1 MKNPFGQI
9 VSFED
14 YVDIIGIPKEQLNS
28 EEVKNRINKW
38 LVQATEQFDSMI
50 SGNGQLG
57 RLYRWFEKLEDNEED
72 NYKKYKLIK
81 AICSWVET
89 FVIKGKFWVD
99 GLPVINSNVDIQI
112 NSSSNDSNVE
122 AKRKDIIQDL
132 VSVGLYQTT
141 NFGDNNTFQD
151 NQQNAE
157 QLIEDLIVLST
168 SELQQNYLKLNPQKS
183 LEGNL
188 DFANNDL
195 VNGGNIIGSTQH
207 ARNNIQYY
215 NIIDSTI
222 DLNKNTVIGS
232 LPQDPTTAADIAQIN
247 QNIANINQEQ
257 ITQNSNIS
265 NNANEINSLKAK
277 DIEQNNRLTQLEQ
290 ETEDNFNE
298 IANIK
303 TKDQQQDNSI
313 QSNTTSINANTNSI
327 NTLNQQVAN
336 NKNLL
341 DQTIDGLRTLKPFEY
356 VGEFQQGTSYN
367 INQLVSYN
375 NNLYL
380 SKENNNNTTPP
391 SDKWLLINKDTVS
404 VDLSDY
410 PTKLEVEAIKNNLQ
424 QSITSNTTNIT
435 NLENNVVKLAG
446 NQTITGAKTFNNNV
460 VISKNPTPLILK
472 ANNNDKTYMLIK
484 SSDDATNFSL
494 GSNSSNTSLDSR
506 LLSVSGLLNQTID
519 GLRTLKPFQYVGEYQ
534 NGTSYNINQLVS
546 YNNNLYLSKE
556 NNNNTTPP
564 SDKWLLINK
573 DTISVDLSDYYNKL
587 EVNAIKTD
595 LQNKITANTTN
606 ITNLEN
612 NVVKLAGDQTITG
625 AKTFDNQ
632 VVIRKDGTPL
642 TLRAV
647 NPGKIYMLMKGADD
661 AANFSLGANSSNT
674 SLEVNRGDLTITT
687 QQANKNIAFENAAR
701 IKFNRSVLEMG
712 TEINAGFGGGEVKF
726 IPEDNST
733 KTLKFYNNQPSDTRR
748 FKLLVPEP
756 TEAQN
761 PATKAYVDNA
771 IQNITPGSGGSI
783 DTSNFATLN
792 TNQTISG
799 QKTFSNAITIT
810 KTNGALQFKP
820 GTNQPAYFE
829 FYNGNTRIGHFG
841 KGSASNN
848 NLTLGAQS
856 GKFTIAAP
864 QGIEIHNPVQFG
876 TEIKAG
882 VGGTTVKF
890 IPEDNTTKTLQFY
903 NANATD
909 QRRFNLLIAEPTQA
923 QNPATKNYVDTA
935 IAGINT
941 SGNVPQQ
948 TLDQIETNKNNITD
962 LQGKV
967 NTNTNSI
974 NQLNTK
980 DTQNVKLS
988 GDQTINGTKTFINQI
1003 VANGGI
1009 TNLIDPTNATD
1020 AVNKR
1025 YVDNNTLSTTAT
1037 AFQTVQSSVQFMRPI
1052 TVQTPTANTDAA
1064 NKQYVDNQISQIP
1077 VYNEYNLIT
1086 SNNGTF
1092 NNLQILTIDISRKNS
1107 LIDKSWM
1114 IKFDRMGNNGNK
1126 YEGTI
1131 YYNFLLPELNNAT
1144 FAGSTLWYNSANKK
1158 FETGVNVGITILRTN
1173 ANTLQLTIQCWD
1185 GGNRIS
1191 KIKLYAP
1198 K

>member
-57 RLYRWFEKLEDNEED
+57 RLYRWFEKLENNEED

-222 DLNKNTVIGS
+222 DLNRNTVIGS

-257 ITQNSNIS
+257 ITQNTNIS
-265 NNANEINSLKAK
+265 NNANEINTLKAK

-313 QSNTTSINANTNSI
+313 QTNTNKI
-327 NTLNQQVAN
+327 QE
-336 NKNLL
+336 NKNNITALDGRLL
-341 DQTIDGLRTLKPFEY
+341 SVSGLLNQTIDGLRTLRPFKF
-356 VGEFQQGTSYN
+356 VGLYDSSRTYM
-367 INQLVSYN
+367 INEMVSKDDKF
-375 NNLYL
+375 YL
-380 SKENNNNTTPP
+380 SLEDNNTTTPP
-391 SDKWLLINKDTVS
+391 SDKWLIMKEFQQ

-424 QSITSNTTNIT
+424 QSITSNTTNIATNTTNIT
-435 NLENNVVKLAG
+435 NLQNNYNTLNSEVVKLAG
-446 NQTITGAKTFNNNV
+446 DQTITGAKTFTNNV
-460 VISKNPTPLILK
+460 VISKNPTPLVLK

-484 SSDDATNFSL
+484 SSD
-494 GSNSSNTSLDSR
+494 
-506 LLSVSGLLNQTID
+506 
-519 GLRTLKPFQYVGEYQ
+519 
-534 NGTSYNINQLVS
+534 
-546 YNNNLYLSKE
+546 
-556 NNNNTTPP
+556 NTT
-564 SDKWLLINK
+564 
-573 DTISVDLSDYYNKL
+573 
-587 EVNAIKTD
+587 
-595 LQNKITANTTN
+595 
-606 ITNLEN
+606 
-612 NVVKLAGDQTITG
+612 
-625 AKTFDNQ
+625 
-632 VVIRKDGTPL
+632 
-642 TLRAV
+642 
-647 NPGKIYMLMKGADD
+647 
-661 AANFSLGANSSNT
+661 NFSLGANSSNT
-674 SLEVNRGDLTITT
+674 SLEVNRGDLTLKTL
-687 QQANKNIAFENAAR
+687 QSNKNVIFENVAR
-701 IKFNRSVLEMG
+701 VKLNRSVLETG
-712 TEINAGFGGGEVKF
+712 TEINAGFGGLNVKF

-733 KTLKFYNNQPSDTRR
+733 KTLQFYNNQPSDQRR

-771 IQNITPGSGGSI
+771 IANSGGSGGGSGSGSV
-783 DTSNFATLN
+783 DTSNLTTLD
-792 TNQTISG
+792 TAQTISG
-799 QKTFSNAITIT
+799 EKTFSNAITIT
-810 KTNGALQFKP
+810 KTTEALKFKP
-820 GTNQPAYFE
+820 GSNTSAYVS
-829 FYNGNTRIGHFG
+829 FYNGTSRTAYFG
-841 KGSASNN
+841 KGSSTSNN
-848 NLTLGAQS
+848 FIIGADRADIKLEPNGKVDLSNKKIGWLADPTADQDAANKRYVDNNTLSKTSTTSQTVAGPVS
-856 GKFTIAAP
+856 FTQPI
-864 QGIEIHNPVQFG
+864 
-876 TEIKAG
+876 T
-882 VGGTTVKF
+882 
-890 IPEDNTTKTLQFY
+890 IPTPTADN
-903 NANATD
+903 NA
-909 QRRFNLLIAEPTQA
+909 
-923 QNPATKNYVDTA
+923 ATKQYVDTA

-948 TLDQIETNKNNITD
+948 TLDQINNNTTNITN
-962 LQGKV
+962 LQNRV
-967 NTNTNSI
+967 NTNETNI
-974 NQLNTK
+974 TTIRNNYLDKTATGVQQIAGKIYLNNQLFVNTQYNPNLTPSG
-980 DTQNVKLS
+980 DFHVTGQGYIENLEADNATFNTSVIVPTPTQN
-988 GDQTINGTKTFINQI
+988 NH
-1003 VANGGI
+1003 
-1009 TNLIDPTNATD
+1009 
-1020 AVNKR
+1020 
-1025 YVDNNTLSTTAT
+1025 
-1037 AFQTVQSSVQFMRPI
+1037 
-1052 TVQTPTANTDAA
+1052 AA
-1064 NKQYVDNQISQIP
+1064 NKQYVDTKANYRQVFSNTTTLYSTNQTTTISI
-1077 VYNEYNLIT
+1077 
-1086 SNNGTF
+1086 SNYVNANGDPFRSWMIQFDRYGSNGNNYEGTF
-1092 NNLQILTIDISRKNS
+1092 NLNFILPDTNKATVVESNLYFNNS
-1107 LIDKSWM
+1107 
-1114 IKFDRMGNNGNK
+1114 NK
-1126 YEGTI
+1126 RFEAAQRASITI
-1131 YYNFLLPELNNAT
+1131 YRVNSNQLKLT
-1144 FAGSTLWYNSANKK
+1144 F
-1158 FETGVNVGITILRTN
+1158 
-1173 ANTLQLTIQCWD
+1173 QLWD
-1185 GGNRIS
+1185 GSNRI
-1191 KIKLYAP
+1191 KNVKLLAP
-1198 K
+1198 PA

>member
-168 SELQQNYLKLNPQKS
+168 SELQQNYLRLNPQKS

-257 ITQNSNIS
+257 ITQNTNIS
-265 NNANEINSLKAK
+265 NNANEISSLKAK
-277 DIEQNNRLTQLEQ
+277 DIEQNNRLDQLEQ

-313 QSNTTSINANTNSI
+313 QTNTNKI
-327 NTLNQQVAN
+327 QE
-336 NKNLL
+336 NKNNITALDGRLL
-341 DQTIDGLRTLKPFEY
+341 SVSGLLNQTIDGLRTLRPFKF
-356 VGEFQQGTSYN
+356 VGLYDSSRTYMINEMVSKEDKFYLSLEDNNTTTPPGDKWLIMKEFQQ
-367 INQLVSYN
+367 
-375 NNLYL
+375 
-380 SKENNNNTTPP
+380 
-391 SDKWLLINKDTVS
+391 

-424 QSITSNTTNIT
+424 NSITSNTTNI
-435 NLENNVVKLAG
+435 
-446 NQTITGAKTFNNNV
+446 
-460 VISKNPTPLILK
+460 
-472 ANNNDKTYMLIK
+472 
-484 SSDDATNFSL
+484 AT
-494 GSNSSNTSLDSR
+494 
-506 LLSVSGLLNQTID
+506 
-519 GLRTLKPFQYVGEYQ
+519 
-534 NGTSYNINQLVS
+534 
-546 YNNNLYLSKE
+546 
-556 NNNNTTPP
+556 
-564 SDKWLLINK
+564 
-573 DTISVDLSDYYNKL
+573 
-587 EVNAIKTD
+587 
-595 LQNKITANTTN
+595 NTTN
-606 ITNLEN
+606 ITNLQN
-612 NVVKLAGDQTITG
+612 NYLSKIATTPQTIASQITFTQTDMVLKFNSGTNNSAYLAGFKSNNQRVWYFGKGSSTS
-625 AKTFDNQ
+625 DNF
-632 VVIRKDGTPL
+632 I
-642 TLRAV
+642 
-647 NPGKIYMLMKGADD
+647 IGADRGVIKLEPSTHVDVSSKRIINVATPTAIHD
-661 AANFSLGANSSNT
+661 AANK
-674 SLEVNRGDLTITT
+674 
-687 QQANKNIAFENAAR
+687 Q
-701 IKFNRSVLEMG
+701 
-712 TEINAGFGGGEVKF
+712 
-726 IPEDNST
+726 
-733 KTLKFYNNQPSDTRR
+733 
-748 FKLLVPEP
+748 
-756 TEAQN
+756 
-761 PATKAYVDNA
+761 YVDNA

-799 QKTFSNAITIT
+799 QKTFSNAIQIT
-810 KTNGALQFKP
+810 KTNATLQFKP
-820 GTNQPAYFE
+820 GTNQSSYLE
-829 FYNGNTRIGHFG
+829 FYNGNTKIAHFG
-841 KGSASNN
+841 KGSSSSNN
-848 NLTLGAQS
+848 FNLAAQS
-856 GKFTIAAP
+856 GQLLIEAS
-864 QGIEIHNPVQFG
+864 QGIVARSSIEFG

-882 VGGTTVKF
+882 YGGLNVKF
-890 IPEDNTTKTLQFY
+890 IPEDNNTKTLQFY
-903 NANATD
+903 NNNATD
-909 QRRFNLLIAEPTQA
+909 TRRFNLLVPTPTVDN
-923 QNPATKNYVDTA
+923 NPATKQYVDNA

-948 TLDQIETNKNNITD
+948 TLDQINNNTNNITT

-967 NTNTNSI
+967 NTNTTNI
-974 NQLNTK
+974 ATNTNNIATNQTN
-980 DTQNVKLS
+980 
-988 GDQTINGTKTFINQI
+988 
-1003 VANGGI
+1003 I
-1009 TNLIDPTNATD
+1009 TNLTNRT
-1020 AVNKR
+1020 NTIEQN
-1025 YVDNNTLSTTAT
+1025 YVSKNNNTEQVVAG
-1037 AFQTVQSSVQFMRPI
+1037 PI
-1052 TVQTPTANTDAA
+1052 TFRQQVSAPSSPLKASDLT

-1077 VYNEYNLIT
+1077 VYNKYNIIA

-1092 NNLQILTIDISRKNS
+1092 NNLQILTIDISRENS
-1107 LIDKSWM
+1107 LINKSWM

-1131 YYNFLLPELNNAT
+1131 YYNFLLPEINQAT
-1144 FAGSTLWYNSANKK
+1144 FVGNSFWYNSTNKK
-1158 FETGVNVGITILRTN
+1158 FETGVNAGITILRTN
-1173 ANTLQLTIQCWD
+1173 STTLQLTIQLWD
-1185 GGNRIS
+1185 QGNRIS
-1191 KIKLYAP
+1191 KIQLFAP
-1198 K
+1198 R

>member
-57 RLYRWFEKLEDNEED
+57 RLYRWFEKLENNEED

-141 NFGDNNTFQD
+141 NFGDNGTFQD

-168 SELQQNYLKLNPQKS
+168 SELQQNYLRLNPQKS

-222 DLNKNTVIGS
+222 DLNRNTVIGT

-257 ITQNSNIS
+257 ITQNTNIS
-265 NNANEINSLKAK
+265 NNANEINTLKAK

-303 TKDQQQDNSI
+303 TKDQQQDTTI

-356 VGEFQQGTSYN
+356 VGEYQNGTSYK

-380 SKENNNNTTPP
+380 SKEDNNNTIPT
-391 SDKWLLINKDTVS
+391 SDKWLLLNEDFASI
-404 VDLSDY
+404 DLNDY
-410 PTKLEVEAIKNNLQ
+410 YTKLEVEAIKNNLQ
-424 QSITSNTTNIT
+424 QSITSNTNNIT
-435 NLENNVVKLAG
+435 NLNNEVVKIAG
-446 NQTITGAKTFNNNV
+446 N
-460 VISKNPTPLILK
+460 
-472 ANNNDKTYMLIK
+472 
-484 SSDDATNFSL
+484 
-494 GSNSSNTSLDSR
+494 
-506 LLSVSGLLNQTID
+506 
-519 GLRTLKPFQYVGEYQ
+519 
-534 NGTSYNINQLVS
+534 
-546 YNNNLYLSKE
+546 
-556 NNNNTTPP
+556 
-564 SDKWLLINK
+564 
-573 DTISVDLSDYYNKL
+573 
-587 EVNAIKTD
+587 
-595 LQNKITANTTN
+595 
-606 ITNLEN
+606 
-612 NVVKLAGDQTITG
+612 QTITG

-632 VVIRKDGTPL
+632 VLIRKDGTPL
-642 TLRAV
+642 ALRAV
-647 NPGKIYMLMKGADD
+647 NPGKIYMIMKGADD
-661 AANFSLGANSSNT
+661 TANFSLGANSSNT
-674 SLEVNRGDLTITT
+674 SLEVNRGDLTINT
-687 QQANKNIAFENAAR
+687 QQANKNVIFDNVSR
-701 IKFNRSVLEMG
+701 VKFNRSVLEMG

-733 KTLKFYNNQPSDTRR
+733 KTLQFYNANPTDTRR

-771 IQNITPGSGGSI
+771 IANSGGSGGGSGSGSV
-783 DTSNFATLN
+783 DTSNLTTLD
-792 TNQTISG
+792 TAQTISG
-799 QKTFSNAITIT
+799 EKTFSNAITIT
-810 KTNGALQFKP
+810 KTTEALKFKP
-820 GTNQPAYFE
+820 GSNTSAYVS
-829 FYNGNTRIGHFG
+829 FYNGTSRTAYFG
-841 KGSASNN
+841 KGSSTSNN
-848 NLTLGAQS
+848 FIIGADR
-856 GKFTIAAP
+856 AD
-864 QGIEIHNPVQFG
+864 
-876 TEIKAG
+876 IK
-882 VGGTTVKF
+882 
-890 IPEDNTTKTLQFY
+890 L
-903 NANATD
+903 
-909 QRRFNLLIAEPTQA
+909 EP
-923 QNPATKNYVDTA
+923 N
-935 IAGINT
+935 
-941 SGNVPQQ
+941 
-948 TLDQIETNKNNITD
+948 
-962 LQGKV
+962 GKV
-967 NTNTNSI
+967 
-974 NQLNTK
+974 
-980 DTQNVKLS
+980 DLS
-988 GDQTINGTKTFINQI
+988 NKKIGWL
-1003 VANGGI
+1003 A
-1009 TNLIDPTNATD
+1009 DPTADQD
-1020 AVNKR
+1020 AANKR
-1025 YVDNNTLSTTAT
+1025 YVDNNTLSKTLTTS
-1037 AFQTVQSSVQFMRPI
+1037 QTVAGPVSFTQPI
-1052 TVQTPTANTDAA
+1052 TIPTPTADNNAA
-1064 NKQYVDNQISQIP
+1064 TKQYVDNLKTQTNNSWLFSQTIFMSDDGDKYENMQKWNEQIFNNPIIDYYKPITVSFTRYNKQRGGGNTPLGTYSQTILYDENQTHYL
-1077 VYNEYNLIT
+1077 VATNVFFDTTAARGTGNMEQGALAGLLIT
-1086 SNNGTF
+1086 KDWI
-1092 NNLQILTIDISRKNS
+1092 Q
-1107 LIDKSWM
+1107 
-1114 IKFDRMGNNGNK
+1114 
-1126 YEGTI
+1126 
-1131 YYNFLLPELNNAT
+1131 
-1144 FAGSTLWYNSANKK
+1144 
-1158 FETGVNVGITILRTN
+1158 
-1173 ANTLQLTIQCWD
+1173 IQCWD
-1185 GGNRIS
+1185 GNDTIGDI
-1191 KIKLYAP
+1191 KIWCWKKQLVV
-1198 K
+1198 

>member
-57 RLYRWFEKLEDNEED
+57 RLYRWFEALQDNEED

-141 NFGDNNTFQD
+141 NFGDNGTYQD

-157 QLIEDLIVLST
+157 QLIEDLMVLST
-168 SELQQNYLKLNPQKS
+168 SELQQNYLRLNPQKS

-195 VNGGNIIGSTQH
+195 VNGGNIIGSTQQ

-222 DLNKNTVIGS
+222 DLNKNTIIGS

-257 ITQNSNIS
+257 ITQNTNIS
-265 NNANEINSLKAK
+265 NNANEISSIKAK
-277 DIEQNNRLTQLEQ
+277 NTEQDNRLTQLEQ

-298 IANIK
+298 ITSIK
-303 TKDQQQDNSI
+303 TKDQEQDNLI
-313 QSNTTSINANTNSI
+313 QGNTTSINANTNSI

-341 DQTIDGLRTLKPFEY
+341 DQTIDGLRALKPFEY
-356 VGEFQQGTSYN
+356 VGEFQQGTSYK

-380 SKENNNNTTPP
+380 SKEDNNNTIPT

-404 VDLSDY
+404 VDLSNY
-410 PTKLEVEAIKNNLQ
+410 YNKLEVDQIKTTLQ
-424 QSITSNTTNIT
+424 NDITSNTNNIT
-435 NLENNVVKLAG
+435 TNTNTINRLNNEVVKLAG
-446 NQTITGAKTFNNNV
+446 N
-460 VISKNPTPLILK
+460 
-472 ANNNDKTYMLIK
+472 
-484 SSDDATNFSL
+484 
-494 GSNSSNTSLDSR
+494 
-506 LLSVSGLLNQTID
+506 
-519 GLRTLKPFQYVGEYQ
+519 
-534 NGTSYNINQLVS
+534 
-546 YNNNLYLSKE
+546 
-556 NNNNTTPP
+556 
-564 SDKWLLINK
+564 
-573 DTISVDLSDYYNKL
+573 
-587 EVNAIKTD
+587 
-595 LQNKITANTTN
+595 
-606 ITNLEN
+606 
-612 NVVKLAGDQTITG
+612 QTITG

-661 AANFSLGANSSNT
+661 TANFSLGANSSNT

-701 IKFNRSVLEMG
+701 IKFNRSVLEIG

-726 IPEDNST
+726 IPEDNGT
-733 KTLKFYNNQPSDTRR
+733 KTLKFYNNQPNDTRR

-761 PATKAYVDNA
+761 PATKNYVDNA
-771 IQNITPGSGGSI
+771 IANSGGSGGSI

-810 KTNGALQFKP
+810 KTNAALQFKP
-820 GTNQPAYFE
+820 GTNQSGYLE
-829 FYNGNTRIGHFG
+829 FYNGNTRIAHFG
-841 KGSASNN
+841 KVSSSNN
-848 NLTLGAQS
+848 NLTLAATS
-856 GKFTIAAP
+856 GKLSIEAS
-864 QGIEIHNPVQFG
+864 QGTEIHNPVQFG

-882 VGGTTVKF
+882 YGGTTVKF

-909 QRRFNLLIAEPTQA
+909 QRRFNLLVPEPTQA

-948 TLDQIETNKNNITD
+948 TLNQINTNTTNITN
-962 LQGKV
+962 LQNEV
-967 NTNTNSI
+967 NGQATSISTLENQVNVNVNRIGTNTNSI

-980 DTQNVKLS
+980 DTQNVKLT
-988 GDQTINGTKTFINQI
+988 GIQTIEGQKTFTDTITGN
-1003 VANGGI
+1003 NGARLNGI
-1009 TNLIDPTNATD
+1009 TTIQRASITD
-1020 AVNKR
+1020 G
-1025 YVDNNTLSTTAT
+1025 TLTT
-1037 AFQTVQSSVQFMRPI
+1037 VGGG
-1052 TVQTPTANTDAA
+1052 ANSLV
-1064 NKQYVDNQISQIP
+1064 NKQYVDNKVSAP
-1077 VYNEYNLIT
+1077 YRVVWSTT
-1086 SNNGTF
+1086 SVV
-1092 NNLQILTIDISRKNS
+1092 NNLNTSTFTISNYVDSNS
-1107 LIDKSWM
+1107 SLKSWM
-1114 IKFDRMGNNGNK
+1114 IQFDRQGQNGNT

-1131 YYNFLLPELNNAT
+1131 NVNFMLPNVGQAT
-1144 FAGSTLWYNSANKK
+1144 FAGSVLWYNSGNKR
-1158 FETGVNVGITILRTN
+1158 FEEGRRVGITIERIN
-1173 ANTLQLTIQCWD
+1173 NTQLKFTYQCWD
-1185 GGNRIS
+1185 GSNRI
-1191 KIKLYAP
+1191 KNIKLLAP
-1198 K
+1198 PA

>member
-141 NFGDNNTFQD
+141 NFGDNGTFQD

-222 DLNKNTVIGS
+222 DLNKNTIIGS

-247 QNIANINQEQ
+247 QNIASINQEQ
-257 ITQNSNIS
+257 ITQNTNIS
-265 NNANEINSLKAK
+265 NNANEISSLKAK

-313 QSNTTSINANTNSI
+313 QSNTTNIQTNTNNITALDSR
-327 NTLNQQVAN
+327 
-336 NKNLL
+336 LL
-341 DQTIDGLRTLKPFEY
+341 SVSGLLTQTIDGLRTLRPFKY
-356 VGEFQQGTSYN
+356 VGEYQNGTSYN

-380 SKENNNNTTPP
+380 SKEDNNNTTPP
-391 SDKWLLINKDTVS
+391 SDKWLLINKDTIS

-435 NLENNVVKLAG
+435 DLQNRTNTIEQNYVSKTTTTPQTIASQITFTQTDMVLKFNSGTNNSAYLAGFKSNNQRIWYFGKGSSTSDNFIIGADRGVIKLEPNTHVDTSNKKIINVADPTANQDAANKRYVDNKVNTNTTSITNLNNEVVKLAG
-446 NQTITGAKTFNNNV
+446 NQTITGPKTF
-460 VISKNPTPLILK
+460 
-472 ANNNDKTYMLIK
+472 
-484 SSDDATNFSL
+484 
-494 GSNSSNTSLDSR
+494 
-506 LLSVSGLLNQTID
+506 
-519 GLRTLKPFQYVGEYQ
+519 
-534 NGTSYNINQLVS
+534 
-546 YNNNLYLSKE
+546 
-556 NNNNTTPP
+556 
-564 SDKWLLINK
+564 
-573 DTISVDLSDYYNKL
+573 
-587 EVNAIKTD
+587 
-595 LQNKITANTTN
+595 
-606 ITNLEN
+606 
-612 NVVKLAGDQTITG
+612 TG
-625 AKTFDNQ
+625 AITL
-632 VVIRKDGTPL
+632 GT
-642 TLRAV
+642 A
-647 NPGKIYMLMKGADD
+647 
-661 AANFSLGANSSNT
+661 
-674 SLEVNRGDLTITT
+674 
-687 QQANKNIAFENAAR
+687 
-701 IKFNRSVLEMG
+701 
-712 TEINAGFGGGEVKF
+712 INAGWGGNPVKF
-726 IPEDNST
+726 IPDDN
-733 KTLKFYNNQPSDTRR
+733 R
-748 FKLLVPEP
+748 
-756 TEAQN
+756 
-761 PATKAYVDNA
+761 
-771 IQNITPGSGGSI
+771 
-783 DTSNFATLN
+783 
-792 TNQTISG
+792 
-799 QKTFSNAITIT
+799 
-810 KTNGALQFKP
+810 
-820 GTNQPAYFE
+820 
-829 FYNGNTRIGHFG
+829 
-841 KGSASNN
+841 
-848 NLTLGAQS
+848 
-856 GKFTIAAP
+856 
-864 QGIEIHNPVQFG
+864 
-876 TEIKAG
+876 
-882 VGGTTVKF
+882 
-890 IPEDNTTKTLQFY
+890 TKTLQFFNN
-903 NANATD
+903 NAND

-923 QNPATKNYVDTA
+923 QNPATKQYVDNA
-935 IAGINT
+935 IAN
-941 SGNVPQQ
+941 SGGSGSGGSIPQG
-948 TLDQIETNKNNITD
+948 TLDQINNNTTNITNLQNEVSGQAISISSLETQVNVNVNRIGTNSNNINNLTNRTNTIE
-962 LQGKV
+962 QNYVSK
-967 NTNTNSI
+967 NTNTEQVI
-974 NQLNTK
+974 E
-980 DTQNVKLS
+980 
-988 GDQTINGTKTFINQI
+988 G
-1003 VANGGI
+1003 
-1009 TNLIDPTNATD
+1009 
-1020 AVNKR
+1020 
-1025 YVDNNTLSTTAT
+1025 
-1037 AFQTVQSSVQFMRPI
+1037 PI
-1052 TVQTPTANTDAA
+1052 TFRQRVSAPSSPSSASDLT

-1077 VYNEYNLIT
+1077 NGEYNVIF
-1086 SNNGTF
+1086 SNPNTF
-1092 NNLQILTIDISRKNS
+1092 NNLNTLSPINISSNAALNKPW
-1107 LIDKSWM
+1107 I
-1114 IKFDRMGNNGNK
+1114 IQFDRMGNNGNK

-1131 YYNFLLPELNNAT
+1131 NYSFILPDINQAIFADCTVYYN
-1144 FAGSTLWYNSANKK
+1144 SSNKR
-1158 FETGVNVGITILRTN
+1158 FDSGGRVGITILRTN

-1191 KIKLYAP
+1191 KIRLLAP
-1198 K
+1198 R

>member
-168 SELQQNYLKLNPQKS
+168 SELQQNYLRLNPQKS

-257 ITQNSNIS
+257 ITQNTNIS
-265 NNANEINSLKAK
+265 NNENEINSLKAK

-290 ETEDNFNE
+290 ETLDNFNE

-303 TKDQQQDNSI
+303 TKDQQQDTTI
-313 QSNTTSINANTNSI
+313 QSNTTNIQTNTNSI
-327 NTLNQQVAN
+327 TALDGRLLSVSGLLN
-336 NKNLL
+336 
-341 DQTIDGLRTLKPFEY
+341 QTIDGLRTLRPFKF
-356 VGEFQQGTSYN
+356 VGLYDSSRTYMINEMVNKDNIFYLSLEDNNTTTPPGNKWLIMKEFQQ
-367 INQLVSYN
+367 
-375 NNLYL
+375 
-380 SKENNNNTTPP
+380 
-391 SDKWLLINKDTVS
+391 
-404 VDLSDY
+404 VDLSEY
-410 PTKLEVEAIKNNLQ
+410 PTKLEVDSIKTDLQ
-424 QSITSNTTNIT
+424 NKITANTTNIT
-435 NLENNVVKLAG
+435 ALTNRTNTIEQNYVSKTTTTPQTIASQITFTQTDMVLKFNSGTNNSAYLAGFKSNNQRVWYFGKGSSTSDNFIIGADRGVIKLEPSTQVDMSNKRVINVATPTAINDAVNKQYVDNNSLSKTLTTSQTVAGPVSFTQPITIPTPTADTNAATKAYVDNLDNQNVKLSGDQSIGG
-446 NQTITGAKTFNNNV
+446 NKTFTQPITIPTPIADTNAATKAYVDNAIQNITPGSGGSIDTSNFATLNTTQTITGAKTFNNNV

-484 SSDDATNFSL
+484 SSDD
-494 GSNSSNTSLDSR
+494 
-506 LLSVSGLLNQTID
+506 
-519 GLRTLKPFQYVGEYQ
+519 
-534 NGTSYNINQLVS
+534 
-546 YNNNLYLSKE
+546 
-556 NNNNTTPP
+556 TT
-564 SDKWLLINK
+564 
-573 DTISVDLSDYYNKL
+573 
-587 EVNAIKTD
+587 
-595 LQNKITANTTN
+595 
-606 ITNLEN
+606 
-612 NVVKLAGDQTITG
+612 
-625 AKTFDNQ
+625 
-632 VVIRKDGTPL
+632 
-642 TLRAV
+642 
-647 NPGKIYMLMKGADD
+647 
-661 AANFSLGANSSNT
+661 NFSLGANSSNT
-674 SLEVNRGDLTITT
+674 SLEVNRGDLTFNT
-687 QQANKNIAFENAAR
+687 QQANKNVNFVNVAR
-701 IKFNRSVLEMG
+701 VKLNRSVLEMG

-761 PATKAYVDNA
+761 PATK
-771 IQNITPGSGGSI
+771 
-783 DTSNFATLN
+783 
-792 TNQTISG
+792 
-799 QKTFSNAITIT
+799 
-810 KTNGALQFKP
+810 
-820 GTNQPAYFE
+820 
-829 FYNGNTRIGHFG
+829 H
-841 KGSASNN
+841 
-848 NLTLGAQS
+848 
-856 GKFTIAAP
+856 
-864 QGIEIHNPVQFG
+864 
-876 TEIKAG
+876 
-882 VGGTTVKF
+882 
-890 IPEDNTTKTLQFY
+890 
-903 NANATD
+903 
-909 QRRFNLLIAEPTQA
+909 
-923 QNPATKNYVDTA
+923 YVDTA

-948 TLDQIETNKNNITD
+948 TLDQI
-962 LQGKV
+962 
-967 NTNTNSI
+967 NTNTTN
-974 NQLNTK
+974 
-980 DTQNVKLS
+980 
-988 GDQTINGTKTFINQI
+988 
-1003 VANGGI
+1003 I
-1009 TNLIDPTNATD
+1009 TNLQNRVNANETNITTIRNNYLDKTSTGVQQIAASSVYFNNKLLINTTYSPTLTPTFDFYVSGQGFIENLEADNATF
-1020 AVNKR
+1020 
-1025 YVDNNTLSTTAT
+1025 NT
-1037 AFQTVQSSVQFMRPI
+1037 SVIVP
-1052 TVQTPTANTDAA
+1052 TPTQNNQAT
-1064 NKQYVDNQISQIP
+1064 NKQYVDNKANYRQVFSSTTTYSTNQTTAISI
-1077 VYNEYNLIT
+1077 
-1086 SNNGTF
+1086 SNYVNANNDPFRSWMIQFDRYGSNGNTYEGTF
-1092 NNLQILTIDISRKNS
+1092 NLNFILPDTNKATVVEANLYFNNS
-1107 LIDKSWM
+1107 
-1114 IKFDRMGNNGNK
+1114 NK
-1126 YEGTI
+1126 RFE
-1131 YYNFLLPELNNAT
+1131 
-1144 FAGSTLWYNSANKK
+1144 AGQRAC
-1158 FETGVNVGITILRTN
+1158 ITIHRISSN
-1173 ANTLQLTIQCWD
+1173 QLKLTFQLWD
-1185 GGNRIS
+1185 GSNRI
-1191 KIKLYAP
+1191 KNVKLLAP
-1198 K
+1198 PA

>member
-141 NFGDNNTFQD
+141 NFGDNGTFQD

-168 SELQQNYLKLNPQKS
+168 SELQQNYLRLNPQKS

-222 DLNKNTVIGS
+222 DLNKNTIIGS

-257 ITQNSNIS
+257 ITQNTNIS
-265 NNANEINSLKAK
+265 NNANEINTIKAK
-277 DIEQNNRLTQLEQ
+277 DIEQNNRLAQLEQ

-313 QSNTTSINANTNSI
+313 QSNTTNIQTNTNNITALDSR
-327 NTLNQQVAN
+327 LVSVSG
-336 NKNLL
+336 LL
-341 DQTIDGLRTLKPFEY
+341 TQTIDGLRTLRPFKY
-356 VGEFQQGTSYN
+356 VGEYQNGTSYN

-380 SKENNNNTTPP
+380 SKEDNNNTTPP
-391 SDKWLLINKDTVS
+391 SDKWLLINKDTIS

-435 NLENNVVKLAG
+435 NLENRTNTIEQNYVSKTTTTPQTIASQITFTQTDMVLKFNSGTNNSAYLAG
-446 NQTITGAKTFNNNV
+446 FKSNNQRVWYFGKGSSTSDNFVIGADRGVIKLEPSTHIDVSSKRIINVATPTAINDAANKQYVDNKVSTNTTSITDLQNRTSTIEQDYVSKTATTPQTITGSVSFTQPLTVATPTANTHAANKQYVDNAIQNITPGSGGSIDTSNFATLNTTQTITGAKTFNNNV

-484 SSDDATNFSL
+484 SSDD
-494 GSNSSNTSLDSR
+494 
-506 LLSVSGLLNQTID
+506 
-519 GLRTLKPFQYVGEYQ
+519 
-534 NGTSYNINQLVS
+534 
-546 YNNNLYLSKE
+546 
-556 NNNNTTPP
+556 TT
-564 SDKWLLINK
+564 
-573 DTISVDLSDYYNKL
+573 
-587 EVNAIKTD
+587 
-595 LQNKITANTTN
+595 
-606 ITNLEN
+606 
-612 NVVKLAGDQTITG
+612 
-625 AKTFDNQ
+625 
-632 VVIRKDGTPL
+632 
-642 TLRAV
+642 
-647 NPGKIYMLMKGADD
+647 
-661 AANFSLGANSSNT
+661 NFSLGANSSNT
-674 SLEVNRGDLTITT
+674 SLEVNRGDLTIKT

-733 KTLKFYNNQPSDTRR
+733 KTLKFYNNQPNDTRR

-756 TEAQN
+756 TEAN
-761 PATKAYVDNA
+761 
-771 IQNITPGSGGSI
+771 
-783 DTSNFATLN
+783 
-792 TNQTISG
+792 
-799 QKTFSNAITIT
+799 
-810 KTNGALQFKP
+810 
-820 GTNQPAYFE
+820 
-829 FYNGNTRIGHFG
+829 
-841 KGSASNN
+841 
-848 NLTLGAQS
+848 
-856 GKFTIAAP
+856 
-864 QGIEIHNPVQFG
+864 
-876 TEIKAG
+876 
-882 VGGTTVKF
+882 
-890 IPEDNTTKTLQFY
+890 
-903 NANATD
+903 
-909 QRRFNLLIAEPTQA
+909 
-923 QNPATKNYVDTA
+923 NPATKNYVDTA
-935 IAGINT
+935 IANN
-941 SGNVPQQ
+941 SGSIPQQ
-948 TLDQIETNKNNITD
+948 TLNQINNNTNNITT
-962 LQGKV
+962 LQNKV
-967 NTNTNSI
+967 NDNTTNINNLTNKTNTIEQNYVSKNTNTD
-974 NQLNTK
+974 QLIE
-980 DTQNVKLS
+980 
-988 GDQTINGTKTFINQI
+988 G
-1003 VANGGI
+1003 
-1009 TNLIDPTNATD
+1009 
-1020 AVNKR
+1020 
-1025 YVDNNTLSTTAT
+1025 
-1037 AFQTVQSSVQFMRPI
+1037 PI
-1052 TVQTPTANTDAA
+1052 TFRQSVSAPSSPRRASDLT

-1092 NNLQILTIDISRKNS
+1092 NNLQILTIDISRENS

-1131 YYNFLLPELNNAT
+1131 YYNFLLPDINQAT
-1144 FAGSTLWYNSANKK
+1144 FAVSTFWYNSTNKK
-1158 FETGVNVGITILRTN
+1158 FESGANAGITILRTN

-1191 KIKLYAP
+1191 KIKLYVP

>member
-57 RLYRWFEKLEDNEED
+57 RLYRWFEKLENNEED

-222 DLNKNTVIGS
+222 DLNRNTVIGT

-257 ITQNSNIS
+257 ITQNTNIS
-265 NNANEINSLKAK
+265 NNANEINTIKAK

-313 QSNTTSINANTNSI
+313 QTNTTNIQTNTTDITALDSRLLSVSGL
-327 NTLNQQVAN
+327 LN
-336 NKNLL
+336 
-341 DQTIDGLRTLKPFEY
+341 QTIDGLRTLRPFKF
-356 VGEFQQGTSYN
+356 VGLYDSSRTYMVNEM
-367 INQLVSYN
+367 VSKDDKF
-375 NNLYL
+375 YL
-380 SKENNNNTTPP
+380 SLEDNNTTTPP
-391 SDKWLLINKDTVS
+391 SDKWLIMKEFQQ

-424 QSITSNTTNIT
+424 QSITSNTNNIT
-435 NLENNVVKLAG
+435 NLNNEVVKIAG
-446 NQTITGAKTFNNNV
+446 N
-460 VISKNPTPLILK
+460 
-472 ANNNDKTYMLIK
+472 
-484 SSDDATNFSL
+484 
-494 GSNSSNTSLDSR
+494 
-506 LLSVSGLLNQTID
+506 
-519 GLRTLKPFQYVGEYQ
+519 
-534 NGTSYNINQLVS
+534 
-546 YNNNLYLSKE
+546 
-556 NNNNTTPP
+556 
-564 SDKWLLINK
+564 
-573 DTISVDLSDYYNKL
+573 
-587 EVNAIKTD
+587 
-595 LQNKITANTTN
+595 
-606 ITNLEN
+606 
-612 NVVKLAGDQTITG
+612 QTITG

-632 VVIRKDGTPL
+632 VLIRKDGTPL
-642 TLRAV
+642 ALRAV
-647 NPGKIYMLMKGADD
+647 NPGKIYMIMKGADD
-661 AANFSLGANSSNT
+661 NANFSLGANSSNT
-674 SLEVNRGDLTITT
+674 SLEVNRGDLIIKT
-687 QQANKNIAFENAAR
+687 QQANKNVTFENVAR
-701 IKFNRSVLEMG
+701 VKLNYSALEVG

-733 KTLKFYNNQPSDTRR
+733 KTLKFYNNNPNDTRR

-756 TEAQN
+756 MEAQN
-761 PATKAYVDNA
+761 PATKNYVDNKVNTNTTNITTIRNNYLDKTATGVQQIAAGSVYFNNQVIINQPYNSSLTPNADFQVSGQGFIENLEADNATFNTSVIVPTPTQNDHAANKQYVDNA
-771 IQNITPGSGGSI
+771 IQNIAPGSGGSI

-799 QKTFSNAITIT
+799 QKTF
-810 KTNGALQFKP
+810 TN
-820 GTNQPAYFE
+820 
-829 FYNGNTRIGHFG
+829 RIF
-841 KGSASNN
+841 
-848 NLTLGAQS
+848 
-856 GKFTIAAP
+856 
-864 QGIEIHNPVQFG
+864 
-876 TEIKAG
+876 
-882 VGGTTVKF
+882 
-890 IPEDNTTKTLQFY
+890 
-903 NANATD
+903 
-909 QRRFNLLIAEPTQA
+909 
-923 QNPATKNYVDTA
+923 
-935 IAGINT
+935 
-941 SGNVPQQ
+941 
-948 TLDQIETNKNNITD
+948 
-962 LQGKV
+962 
-967 NTNTNSI
+967 
-974 NQLNTK
+974 
-980 DTQNVKLS
+980 
-988 GDQTINGTKTFINQI
+988 
-1003 VANGGI
+1003 ANGGI
-1009 TNLIDPTNATD
+1009 TNLPNPTNT
-1020 AVNKR
+1020 
-1025 YVDNNTLSTTAT
+1025 
-1037 AFQTVQSSVQFMRPI
+1037 QE
-1052 TVQTPTANTDAA
+1052 AA

-1077 VYNEYNLIT
+1077 TYNEYNIIT
-1086 SNNGTF
+1086 SNNGIF
-1092 NNLQILTIDISRKNS
+1092 NNLQILTIDISRENS
-1107 LIDKSWM
+1107 LINKSWM

-1131 YYNFLLPELNNAT
+1131 NYNFLLPEINQAT
-1144 FAGSTLWYNSANKK
+1144 FTGNSFWYNSTNKR
-1158 FETGVNVGITILRTN
+1158 FETGANAGITILRTN

-1185 GGNRIS
+1185 NGNRIS
-1191 KIKLYAP
+1191 KIKLFAP

>member
-57 RLYRWFEKLEDNEED
+57 RLYRWFEKLENNEED

-222 DLNKNTVIGS
+222 DLNRNTVIGT

-257 ITQNSNIS
+257 ITQNTNIS
-265 NNANEINSLKAK
+265 NNANEINTIKAK

-313 QSNTTSINANTNSI
+313 QTNTTNIQTNTTDITALDSRLLSVSGL
-327 NTLNQQVAN
+327 LN
-336 NKNLL
+336 
-341 DQTIDGLRTLKPFEY
+341 QTIDGLRTLRPFKF
-356 VGEFQQGTSYN
+356 VGLYDSSRTYMVNEM
-367 INQLVSYN
+367 VSKDDKF
-375 NNLYL
+375 YL
-380 SKENNNNTTPP
+380 SLEDNNTTTPP
-391 SDKWLLINKDTVS
+391 SDKWLIMKEFQQ

-424 QSITSNTTNIT
+424 QSITSNTNNIT
-435 NLENNVVKLAG
+435 NLNNEVVKIAG
-446 NQTITGAKTFNNNV
+446 N
-460 VISKNPTPLILK
+460 
-472 ANNNDKTYMLIK
+472 
-484 SSDDATNFSL
+484 
-494 GSNSSNTSLDSR
+494 
-506 LLSVSGLLNQTID
+506 
-519 GLRTLKPFQYVGEYQ
+519 
-534 NGTSYNINQLVS
+534 
-546 YNNNLYLSKE
+546 
-556 NNNNTTPP
+556 
-564 SDKWLLINK
+564 
-573 DTISVDLSDYYNKL
+573 
-587 EVNAIKTD
+587 
-595 LQNKITANTTN
+595 
-606 ITNLEN
+606 
-612 NVVKLAGDQTITG
+612 QTITG

-632 VVIRKDGTPL
+632 VLIRKDGTPL
-642 TLRAV
+642 ALRAV
-647 NPGKIYMLMKGADD
+647 NPGKIYMIMKGADD
-661 AANFSLGANSSNT
+661 NANFSLGANSSNT
-674 SLEVNRGDLTITT
+674 SLEVNRGDLIIKT
-687 QQANKNIAFENAAR
+687 QQANKNVTFENVAR
-701 IKFNRSVLEMG
+701 VKLNYSALEVG

-733 KTLKFYNNQPSDTRR
+733 KTLKFYNNNPNDTRR

-756 TEAQN
+756 MEAQN
-761 PATKAYVDNA
+761 PATKNYVDNKVNTNTTNITTIRNNYLDKTATGVQQIAAGSVYFNNQVIINQPYNSSLTPNADFQVSGQGFIENLEADNATFNTSVIVPTPTQNDHAANKQYVDNA
-771 IQNITPGSGGSI
+771 IQNIAPGSGGSI

-799 QKTFSNAITIT
+799 QKTF
-810 KTNGALQFKP
+810 TN
-820 GTNQPAYFE
+820 
-829 FYNGNTRIGHFG
+829 RIF
-841 KGSASNN
+841 
-848 NLTLGAQS
+848 
-856 GKFTIAAP
+856 
-864 QGIEIHNPVQFG
+864 
-876 TEIKAG
+876 
-882 VGGTTVKF
+882 
-890 IPEDNTTKTLQFY
+890 
-903 NANATD
+903 
-909 QRRFNLLIAEPTQA
+909 
-923 QNPATKNYVDTA
+923 
-935 IAGINT
+935 
-941 SGNVPQQ
+941 
-948 TLDQIETNKNNITD
+948 
-962 LQGKV
+962 
-967 NTNTNSI
+967 
-974 NQLNTK
+974 
-980 DTQNVKLS
+980 
-988 GDQTINGTKTFINQI
+988 
-1003 VANGGI
+1003 ANGGI
-1009 TNLIDPTNATD
+1009 TNLPNPTNT
-1020 AVNKR
+1020 
-1025 YVDNNTLSTTAT
+1025 
-1037 AFQTVQSSVQFMRPI
+1037 QE
-1052 TVQTPTANTDAA
+1052 AA
-1064 NKQYVDNQISQIP
+1064 NKQYVDNK
-1077 VYNEYNLIT
+1077 T
-1086 SNNGTF
+1086 SLYTMFSSNTIY
-1092 NNLQILTIDISRKNS
+1092 NNLQKITTRLFDNSAVDYNKPLTVSFTRTNTSGTDYGSYTFQIQYGIGENNFVVGSNLYYDRSKTYGQLGDYVALTITPSYIQ
-1107 LIDKSWM
+1107 
-1114 IKFDRMGNNGNK
+1114 
-1126 YEGTI
+1126 
-1131 YYNFLLPELNNAT
+1131 
-1144 FAGSTLWYNSANKK
+1144 
-1158 FETGVNVGITILRTN
+1158 V
-1173 ANTLQLTIQCWD
+1173 QCWN
-1185 GGNRIS
+1185 GGDRI
-1191 KIKLYAP
+1191 KNIKVQGW
-1198 K
+1198 KKVI

>member
-141 NFGDNNTFQD
+141 NFGDNGTFQD

-222 DLNKNTVIGS
+222 DLNKNTIIGS

-247 QNIANINQEQ
+247 QNIASINQEQ
-257 ITQNSNIS
+257 ITQNTNIS

-290 ETEDNFNE
+290 ETTNNNNE

-341 DQTIDGLRTLKPFEY
+341 DQTIDGLRTYKPFQY
-356 VGEFQQGTSYN
+356 VGEYQNGTSYN
-367 INQLVSYN
+367 INQLVSSN

-380 SKENNNNTTPP
+380 SKEDNNTTTPP

-410 PTKLEVEAIKNNLQ
+410 PTKLEVEQIKTTLENN
-424 QSITSNTTNIT
+424 ITSNTNNITAITQEVNTNKNNIT
-435 NLENNVVKLAG
+435 NLATVQ
-446 NQTITGAKTFNNNV
+446 NQHDQLIQQNKTN
-460 VISKNPTPLILK
+460 T
-472 ANNNDKTYMLIK
+472 T
-484 SSDDATNFSL
+484 
-494 GSNSSNTSLDSR
+494 SNT
-506 LLSVSGLLNQTID
+506 
-519 GLRTLKPFQYVGEYQ
+519 
-534 NGTSYNINQLVS
+534 TS
-546 YNNNLYLSKE
+546 
-556 NNNNTTPP
+556 
-564 SDKWLLINK
+564 
-573 DTISVDLSDYYNKL
+573 
-587 EVNAIKTD
+587 
-595 LQNKITANTTN
+595 
-606 ITNLEN
+606 ITNLN
-612 NVVKLAGDQTITG
+612 NEVVKIAGNQTITG

-632 VVIRKDGTPL
+632 VIIRKDGTPL

-661 AANFSLGANSSNT
+661 TANFSLGANSSNT
-674 SLEVNRGDLTITT
+674 SLEVNRGDLTIKT

-733 KTLKFYNNQPSDTRR
+733 KTLKFYNNQPNDTRS

-792 TNQTISG
+792 TNQTITG
-799 QKTFSNAITIT
+799 AKTFSNAIT
-810 KTNGALQFKP
+810 L
-820 GTNQPAYFE
+820 
-829 FYNGNTRIGHFG
+829 
-841 KGSASNN
+841 
-848 NLTLGAQS
+848 
-856 GKFTIAAP
+856 
-864 QGIEIHNPVQFG
+864 G

-882 VGGTTVKF
+882 YGGTTVKF

-909 QRRFNLLIAEPTQA
+909 QRRFNLLIPEPTQA
-923 QNPATKNYVDTA
+923 NNPATKNYVDTA

-941 SGNVPQQ
+941 SGNVPQE
-948 TLDQIETNKNNITD
+948 TLNQINANKNNITD

-980 DTQNVKLS
+980 DTQNVKLI
-988 GDQTINGTKTFINQI
+988 GDQTINGIKTFANKIL
-1003 VANGGI
+1003 ANGGI
-1009 TNLIDPTNATD
+1009 TNLPNPTNTQDAT
-1020 AVNKR
+1020 
-1025 YVDNNTLSTTAT
+1025 
-1037 AFQTVQSSVQFMRPI
+1037 
-1052 TVQTPTANTDAA
+1052 

-1077 VYNEYNLIT
+1077 VYNKYNLIT

-1092 NNLQILTIDISRKNS
+1092 NNLQILTIDISRENS

-1131 YYNFLLPELNNAT
+1131 YYNFLLPEINQAT
-1144 FAGSTLWYNSANKK
+1144 FAGNTLWYNSTNKR
-1158 FETGVNVGITILRTN
+1158 FETGSMAGITILRTN
-1173 ANTLQLTIQCWD
+1173 ATTLQLTIQCWD
-1185 GGNRIS
+1185 SGNRIS
-1191 KIKLYAP
+1191 KIKLLAP
-1198 K
+1198 R

>member
-57 RLYRWFEKLEDNEED
+57 RIYRWFEKLENNEED

-222 DLNKNTVIGS
+222 DLNRNTIIGS

-247 QNIANINQEQ
+247 QNIASINQEQ
-257 ITQNSNIS
+257 ITQNTNIS
-265 NNANEINSLKAK
+265 NNANEINALKAK
-277 DIEQNNRLTQLEQ
+277 DIEQNNRLDQLEQ

-367 INQLVSYN
+367 INQLVSLN

-380 SKENNNNTTPP
+380 SKEDNNNTTPP
-391 SDKWLLINKDTVS
+391 SDKWLLLNEDFASIN
-404 VDLSDY
+404 LNDY
-410 PTKLEVEAIKNNLQ
+410 YTKLEVDSIKNNLQ
-424 QSITSNTTNIT
+424 NSITSNTTNIT
-435 NLENNVVKLAG
+435 NLNNEVVKIAG
-446 NQTITGAKTFNNNV
+446 NQTITGAKTFNNQ
-460 VISKNPTPLILK
+460 VII
-472 ANNNDKTYMLIK
+472 
-484 SSDDATNFSL
+484 
-494 GSNSSNTSLDSR
+494 
-506 LLSVSGLLNQTID
+506 
-519 GLRTLKPFQYVGEYQ
+519 
-534 NGTSYNINQLVS
+534 
-546 YNNNLYLSKE
+546 
-556 NNNNTTPP
+556 
-564 SDKWLLINK
+564 W
-573 DTISVDLSDYYNKL
+573 
-587 EVNAIKTD
+587 
-595 LQNKITANTTN
+595 
-606 ITNLEN
+606 
-612 NVVKLAGDQTITG
+612 
-625 AKTFDNQ
+625 
-632 VVIRKDGTPL
+632 KDGTPL
-642 TLRAV
+642 ALRAV
-647 NPGKIYMLMKGADD
+647 NPGKIYMIMKGADD
-661 AANFSLGANSSNT
+661 SANFSLGANSSNT
-674 SLEVNRGDLTITT
+674 SLEVNRGDLTISTR
-687 QQANKNIAFENAAR
+687 QANKNVNFENVAR

-733 KTLKFYNNQPSDTRR
+733 KTLKFYNNNPNDTRR

-771 IQNITPGSGGSI
+771 IANSGGSGGSI

-792 TNQTISG
+792 TDQTISG
-799 QKTFSNAITIT
+799 AKTFSNAITIT
-810 KTNGALQFKP
+810 KTNAALQFKP
-820 GTNQPAYFE
+820 GTNQSSYLE
-829 FYNGNTRIGHFG
+829 FYNGNTRIAHFG
-841 KGSASNN
+841 KGSSSSNN
-848 NLTLGAQS
+848 LNLAAQS
-856 GKFTIAAP
+856 GQLLIEAS
-864 QGIEIHNPVQFG
+864 QGIVARSPIEFG

-882 VGGTTVKF
+882 YGGATVKF
-890 IPEDNTTKTLQFY
+890 LPEDNYTKTLQFY
-903 NANATD
+903 NNSNTD
-909 QRRFNLLIAEPTQA
+909 QRRFNLLIPEPTQA
-923 QNPATKNYVDTA
+923 QNPATKHYVDTA

-941 SGNVPQQ
+941 SGNIPQQ
-948 TLDQIETNKNNITD
+948 TLDQINNNTTNITN
-962 LQGKV
+962 LTNKV

-974 NQLNTK
+974 NTLNQK

-988 GDQTINGTKTFINQI
+988 GDQTINGTKTFTNQI
-1003 VANGGI
+1003 LANGGI
-1009 TNLIDPTNATD
+1009 KIAASQTITSGNLELGYGSTFAFITSDDNRAKSLKFSGLSGKGKLDLDMGSASKITNLPDPINNQDAAT
-1020 AVNKR
+1020 KR
-1025 YVDNNTLSTTAT
+1025 YVDTKANYRQVFSNTTTLWSTN
-1037 AFQTVQSSVQFMRPI
+1037 QTTIISISNYVN
-1052 TVQTPTANTDAA
+1052 ANGD
-1064 NKQYVDNQISQIP
+1064 P
-1077 VYNEYNLIT
+1077 
-1086 SNNGTF
+1086 F
-1092 NNLQILTIDISRKNS
+1092 R
-1107 LIDKSWM
+1107 SWM
-1114 IKFDRMGNNGNK
+1114 IQFDRYGSNGNN

-1131 YYNFLLPELNNAT
+1131 NLNFLLPDINKAT
-1144 FAGSTLWYNSANKK
+1144 WVEANTYFNSSNQRFQDGGKA
-1158 FETGVNVGITILRTN
+1158 GITIHRTSSS
-1173 ANTLQLTIQCWD
+1173 QLKLTFQLWD
-1185 GGNRIS
+1185 GSNRI
-1191 KIKLYAP
+1191 KNVKLLAP
-1198 K
+1198 PA

>member
-141 NFGDNNTFQD
+141 NFGDSGTFQD

-168 SELQQNYLKLNPQKS
+168 SELQQNYLRLNPQKS

-222 DLNKNTVIGS
+222 DLNRNTIIGS

-247 QNIANINQEQ
+247 QNIASINQEQ
-257 ITQNSNIS
+257 ITQNTNIS
-265 NNANEINSLKAK
+265 NNANEISSLKAK
-277 DIEQNNRLTQLEQ
+277 DTEQNNRLTQLEQ

-313 QSNTTSINANTNSI
+313 QSNTTNIQTNTNNITS
-327 NTLNQQVAN
+327 LDSRLVSVSG
-336 NKNLL
+336 LL
-341 DQTIDGLRTLKPFEY
+341 TQTIDGLRTLRPFQY
-356 VGEFQQGTSYN
+356 VGEYQNGTSYK
-367 INQLVSYN
+367 INQLVSYQ

-380 SKENNNNTTPP
+380 SKEDNNNTIPT
-391 SDKWLLINKDTVS
+391 SDKWLLINKDTIS

-435 NLENNVVKLAG
+435 TLENRTNTIEQNYVSKTTTTPQTIASQITFTQTDMVLKFNSGTNNSAYLAGFKSNNQRVWYFGKGSSTSDNFIIGADRGVIKLEPSTHVDVSNKRIINVATPTAINDGVNKQYVDNLDTQNVKLTGDQSIGG
-446 NQTITGAKTFNNNV
+446 NKTFTQPITIPTPTTDNNAATKAYVDNAIQNITPGSGGSIDTSNFATLNTTQTITGAKTFNNNV

-494 GSNSSNTSLDSR
+494 G
-506 LLSVSGLLNQTID
+506 
-519 GLRTLKPFQYVGEYQ
+519 
-534 NGTSYNINQLVS
+534 
-546 YNNNLYLSKE
+546 
-556 NNNNTTPP
+556 
-564 SDKWLLINK
+564 
-573 DTISVDLSDYYNKL
+573 
-587 EVNAIKTD
+587 
-595 LQNKITANTTN
+595 
-606 ITNLEN
+606 
-612 NVVKLAGDQTITG
+612 
-625 AKTFDNQ
+625 
-632 VVIRKDGTPL
+632 
-642 TLRAV
+642 
-647 NPGKIYMLMKGADD
+647 
-661 AANFSLGANSSNT
+661 ANSSNT
-674 SLEVNRGDLTITT
+674 SLEVNRGDLTLKT
-687 QQANKNIAFENAAR
+687 QQANKNVNFENVAR

-712 TEINAGFGGGEVKF
+712 TEINAGF
-726 IPEDNST
+726 
-733 KTLKFYNNQPSDTRR
+733 
-748 FKLLVPEP
+748 
-756 TEAQN
+756 
-761 PATKAYVDNA
+761 
-771 IQNITPGSGGSI
+771 
-783 DTSNFATLN
+783 
-792 TNQTISG
+792 
-799 QKTFSNAITIT
+799 
-810 KTNGALQFKP
+810 
-820 GTNQPAYFE
+820 
-829 FYNGNTRIGHFG
+829 
-841 KGSASNN
+841 
-848 NLTLGAQS
+848 
-856 GKFTIAAP
+856 
-864 QGIEIHNPVQFG
+864 
-876 TEIKAG
+876 
-882 VGGTTVKF
+882 GGTTVKF

-909 QRRFNLLIAEPTQA
+909 QRRFNLLIPEPTQA
-923 QNPATKNYVDTA
+923 NNPATKNYVDTA

-948 TLDQIETNKNNITD
+948 TLDQINTNTTNITN
-962 LQGKV
+962 LQGTV

-974 NQLNTK
+974 NTLNQK

-988 GDQTINGTKTFINQI
+988 GNQTINGTKTFTNQI

-1009 TNLIDPTNATD
+1009 TNLPDPINNQD
-1020 AVNKR
+1020 AVNKQ
-1025 YVDNNTLSTTAT
+1025 YVDNNTLSKTAT
-1037 AFQTVQSSVQFMRPI
+1037 AFQTVQSSVQFIRPI
-1052 TVQTPTANTDAA
+1052 TVQTPTTNTDAA
-1064 NKQYVDNQISQIP
+1064 NKHYVDTKANYRQVFSNTTTSWSTNQTTTISI
-1077 VYNEYNLIT
+1077 
-1086 SNNGTF
+1086 SNYVNA
-1092 NNLQILTIDISRKNS
+1092 NNDPFR
-1107 LIDKSWM
+1107 SWM
-1114 IKFDRMGNNGNK
+1114 IQFDRYGSNGNT

-1131 YYNFLLPELNNAT
+1131 NLNFLLPDINKAT
-1144 FAGSTLWYNSANKK
+1144 FIDSAYYFNSSNQRFQDGGKA
-1158 FETGVNVGITILRTN
+1158 VITIYRVN
-1173 ANTLQLTIQCWD
+1173 SNQLKLTFQLWD
-1185 GGNRIS
+1185 GSNRI
-1191 KIKLYAP
+1191 KNVKLLAP
-1198 K
+1198 SA

>member
-168 SELQQNYLKLNPQKS
+168 SELQQNYLRLNPQKS

-222 DLNKNTVIGS
+222 DLNKNTIIGT
-232 LPQDPTTAADIAQIN
+232 LGQDPTTAADIAQIN

-257 ITQNSNIS
+257 ITQNTNIS
-265 NNANEINSLKAK
+265 NNANEINSIKAK

-313 QSNTTSINANTNSI
+313 QTNTNKI
-327 NTLNQQVAN
+327 QE
-336 NKNLL
+336 NKNNITALDGRLL
-341 DQTIDGLRTLKPFEY
+341 SVSGLLTQTIEGLRTYKPFQY
-356 VGEFQQGTSYN
+356 VGDYQNGTSYN

-380 SKENNNNTTPP
+380 SKEDNNTTTPP
-391 SDKWLLINKDTVS
+391 NDKWLLINKDTVS

-435 NLENNVVKLAG
+435 NLNNEAVKIAG
-446 NQTITGAKTFNNNV
+446 TQTITGAKTFNNNV
-460 VISKNPTPLILK
+460 VIYKN
-472 ANNNDKTYMLIK
+472 
-484 SSDDATNFSL
+484 
-494 GSNSSNTSLDSR
+494 
-506 LLSVSGLLNQTID
+506 
-519 GLRTLKPFQYVGEYQ
+519 
-534 NGTSYNINQLVS
+534 
-546 YNNNLYLSKE
+546 
-556 NNNNTTPP
+556 
-564 SDKWLLINK
+564 
-573 DTISVDLSDYYNKL
+573 
-587 EVNAIKTD
+587 
-595 LQNKITANTTN
+595 
-606 ITNLEN
+606 
-612 NVVKLAGDQTITG
+612 
-625 AKTFDNQ
+625 
-632 VVIRKDGTPL
+632 GTPL
-642 TLRAV
+642 ALRAV

-661 AANFSLGANSSNT
+661 NANFSLGADSSNT
-674 SLEVNRGDLTITT
+674 SLEVNRGDLTIKT

-733 KTLKFYNNQPSDTRR
+733 KTLKFYNNQPNDTRR

-761 PATKAYVDNA
+761 PATK
-771 IQNITPGSGGSI
+771 
-783 DTSNFATLN
+783 
-792 TNQTISG
+792 
-799 QKTFSNAITIT
+799 
-810 KTNGALQFKP
+810 
-820 GTNQPAYFE
+820 
-829 FYNGNTRIGHFG
+829 
-841 KGSASNN
+841 
-848 NLTLGAQS
+848 
-856 GKFTIAAP
+856 
-864 QGIEIHNPVQFG
+864 
-876 TEIKAG
+876 
-882 VGGTTVKF
+882 
-890 IPEDNTTKTLQFY
+890 
-903 NANATD
+903 
-909 QRRFNLLIAEPTQA
+909 
-923 QNPATKNYVDTA
+923 NYVDTA
-935 IAGINT
+935 IANSGGSGGGI
-941 SGNVPQQ
+941 PQQ
-948 TLDQIETNKNNITD
+948 TLDQINNNTNNIVDLGNRTTSLENNTLSKTITTAQTVAGPVSFTQPITVATPIADTHAATKQYVDNLDNQNVKLTTDQTINGVKTFTNQIIANQGLKTAASQTITSGNLELGFGATFAYITPENGDAKALKFSGKDGRGKFDLDMGSASKITNLPEPINDQDAATKNYVDNAIANSGGSGGSIPQQTLDQINNNKNNITA
-962 LQGKV
+962 LQGTV
-967 NTNTNSI
+967 NTNTTN
-974 NQLNTK
+974 
-980 DTQNVKLS
+980 
-988 GDQTINGTKTFINQI
+988 
-1003 VANGGI
+1003 I
-1009 TNLIDPTNATD
+1009 TNLQNRVDTNARNIANHNSSIVDLQTRTIELETNSLD
-1020 AVNKR
+1020 IYKSTEQVVEGPVTFRQRVSVPTTPRSASDVTNKT
-1025 YVDNNTLSTTAT
+1025 YVDNLI
-1037 AFQTVQSSVQFMRPI
+1037 Q
-1052 TVQTPTANTDAA
+1052 
-1064 NKQYVDNQISQIP
+1064 QIP
-1077 VYNEYNLIT
+1077 TGEYQIIYN
-1086 SNNGTF
+1086 NNSTI
-1092 NNLQILTIDISRKNS
+1092 NNLQTSSINIANYSSITRKPW
-1107 LIDKSWM
+1107 I
-1114 IKFDRMGNNGNK
+1114 IQFDRYGNNGNK

-1131 YYNFLLPELNNAT
+1131 YYNFLLPDINNAV
-1144 FAGSTLWYNSANKK
+1144 FAGNSFWYNSTNKRFESGANA
-1158 FETGVNVGITILRTN
+1158 GITILRTN
-1173 ANTLQLTIQCWD
+1173 TSTLQLTIQCWD
-1185 GGNRIS
+1185 GGNRIRNVRLLVPS
-1191 KIKLYAP
+1191 S
-1198 K
+1198 

>member
-141 NFGDNNTFQD
+141 NFGDNGTFQD

-168 SELQQNYLKLNPQKS
+168 SELQQNYLRLNPQKS

-222 DLNKNTVIGS
+222 DLNRNTVIGS

-247 QNIANINQEQ
+247 QNIASINQEQ
-257 ITQNSNIS
+257 ITQNTNIS
-265 NNANEINSLKAK
+265 NNANEINTIKAK

-303 TKDQQQDNSI
+303 TKDQQQDNTI

-341 DQTIDGLRTLKPFEY
+341 DQTIDGLR
-356 VGEFQQGTSYN
+356 
-367 INQLVSYN
+367 
-375 NNLYL
+375 
-380 SKENNNNTTPP
+380 
-391 SDKWLLINKDTVS
+391 
-404 VDLSDY
+404 
-410 PTKLEVEAIKNNLQ
+410 A
-424 QSITSNTTNIT
+424 
-435 NLENNVVKLAG
+435 
-446 NQTITGAKTFNNNV
+446 
-460 VISKNPTPLILK
+460 
-472 ANNNDKTYMLIK
+472 
-484 SSDDATNFSL
+484 
-494 GSNSSNTSLDSR
+494 
-506 LLSVSGLLNQTID
+506 
-519 GLRTLKPFQYVGEYQ
+519 LKPFQYVGEYQ

-556 NNNNTTPP
+556 DNNNTIPT

-573 DTISVDLSDYYNKL
+573 DTVSVDLSDYYNKL
-587 EVNAIKTD
+587 EVDTIKSN
-595 LQNKITANTTN
+595 LQNDITTNTNSITNITQEVNTNKNNIANLATVQNQHDQLIQANRTN
-606 ITNLEN
+606 ITNLN
-612 NVVKLAGDQTITG
+612 NEVVKLAGNQTITG

-632 VVIRKDGTPL
+632 VLIRKDGTPL

-647 NPGKIYMLMKGADD
+647 NPGKIYMIMKGADD
-661 AANFSLGANSSNT
+661 GANFSLGANSSNT
-674 SLEVNRGDLTITT
+674 SLEVNRGDLTLKT
-687 QQANKNIAFENAAR
+687 QQANKNVTFENVAR
-701 IKFNRSVLEMG
+701 VKFNRSVLEMG

-733 KTLKFYNNQPSDTRR
+733 KTLQFYNANPTDARR

-761 PATKAYVDNA
+761 PATKAYVDSA
-771 IQNITPGSGGSI
+771 IQNINPGSGGSI

-792 TNQTISG
+792 TDQTISG
-799 QKTFSNAITIT
+799 AKTFTNAIT
-810 KTNGALQFKP
+810 L
-820 GTNQPAYFE
+820 
-829 FYNGNTRIGHFG
+829 
-841 KGSASNN
+841 
-848 NLTLGAQS
+848 
-856 GKFTIAAP
+856 
-864 QGIEIHNPVQFG
+864 
-876 TEIKAG
+876 
-882 VGGTTVKF
+882 GTTINAGWGGGPIKF
-890 IPEDNTTKTLQFY
+890 IPDDNRTKTLQFY
-903 NANATD
+903 NNSNTD
-909 QRRFNLLIAEPTQA
+909 QRRFNLLIPEPTQA
-923 QNPATKNYVDTA
+923 NNPATKNYVDTA
-935 IAGINT
+935 IAGVNT

-948 TLDQIETNKNNITD
+948 TLDQINNNTNNITT

-967 NTNTNSI
+967 NTNTTNIATNTNNI
-974 NQLNTK
+974 NNLTNRTNTIE
-980 DTQNVKLS
+980 QNYVSKS
-988 GDQTINGTKTFINQI
+988 
-1003 VANGGI
+1003 
-1009 TNLIDPTNATD
+1009 TNTEQVIEG
-1020 AVNKR
+1020 
-1025 YVDNNTLSTTAT
+1025 
-1037 AFQTVQSSVQFMRPI
+1037 PI
-1052 TVQTPTANTDAA
+1052 TFRRSVSAPSSPLKASDLT
-1064 NKQYVDNQISQIP
+1064 NKQYVDNLISNIP
-1077 VYNEYNLIT
+1077 VYNKYNTIL

-1092 NNLQILTIDISRKNS
+1092 NNLQILTIDISRENS
-1107 LIDKSWM
+1107 LINKPWM

-1131 YYNFLLPELNNAT
+1131 YYNFLLPEINQAT
-1144 FAGSTLWYNSANKK
+1144 FAYSSFWYNSTNKK
-1158 FETGVNVGITILRTN
+1158 FETGAGAGITILRTN
-1173 ANTLQLTIQCWD
+1173 NNTLQLTIQLWD
-1185 GGNRIS
+1185 NGNRIS
-1191 KIKLYAP
+1191 KIKLFAP

>member
-141 NFGDNNTFQD
+141 NFGDNGTFQD

-222 DLNKNTVIGS
+222 DLNKNTIIGT
-232 LPQDPTTAADIAQIN
+232 LGQDPTTAADIAQIN

-265 NNANEINSLKAK
+265 NNANEISSLKAK

-290 ETEDNFNE
+290 ETLENFNE

-313 QSNTTSINANTNSI
+313 QSNTTNIQTNTNNITSLDSRLVSVSGL
-327 NTLNQQVAN
+327 LNQ
-336 NKNLL
+336 
-341 DQTIDGLRTLKPFEY
+341 TIEGLRTYKPFQY
-356 VGEFQQGTSYN
+356 VGEYQNGTSYN

-380 SKENNNNTTPP
+380 SKEDNNNTTPP

-435 NLENNVVKLAG
+435 NLENRTNTIEQNYVSKTTTTAQTIASQITFTQTGEVMKFQSGTDTSAYLSGYKSNNQRVWYFGKGSSTSNNFIIGADRGVIKLEPSTHVDVSSKRIINVATPTAINDAANKQYVDNLNNQNVKLTGDQSIGG
-446 NQTITGAKTFNNNV
+446 NKTFTQPITIPTPTADNNAATKQYVDNAIQNITPGSGGSIDTSNFATLNTTQTITGEKTFNNNV

-484 SSDDATNFSL
+484 SSD
-494 GSNSSNTSLDSR
+494 
-506 LLSVSGLLNQTID
+506 
-519 GLRTLKPFQYVGEYQ
+519 
-534 NGTSYNINQLVS
+534 
-546 YNNNLYLSKE
+546 
-556 NNNNTTPP
+556 NTT
-564 SDKWLLINK
+564 
-573 DTISVDLSDYYNKL
+573 
-587 EVNAIKTD
+587 
-595 LQNKITANTTN
+595 
-606 ITNLEN
+606 
-612 NVVKLAGDQTITG
+612 
-625 AKTFDNQ
+625 
-632 VVIRKDGTPL
+632 
-642 TLRAV
+642 
-647 NPGKIYMLMKGADD
+647 
-661 AANFSLGANSSNT
+661 NFSLGANSTNT
-674 SLEVNRGDLTITT
+674 SLEVNRGDLTFKTL
-687 QQANKNIAFENAAR
+687 QSNKNVNFENISR
-701 IKFNRSVLEMG
+701 VKFNRSALEMG
-712 TEINAGFGGGEVKF
+712 TEINAGFGGLNVKF
-726 IPEDNST
+726 IPEDNS
-733 KTLKFYNNQPSDTRR
+733 
-748 FKLLVPEP
+748 
-756 TEAQN
+756 
-761 PATKAYVDNA
+761 
-771 IQNITPGSGGSI
+771 
-783 DTSNFATLN
+783 
-792 TNQTISG
+792 
-799 QKTFSNAITIT
+799 
-810 KTNGALQFKP
+810 
-820 GTNQPAYFE
+820 
-829 FYNGNTRIGHFG
+829 
-841 KGSASNN
+841 
-848 NLTLGAQS
+848 
-856 GKFTIAAP
+856 
-864 QGIEIHNPVQFG
+864 
-876 TEIKAG
+876 
-882 VGGTTVKF
+882 
-890 IPEDNTTKTLQFY
+890 TKTLQFY

-923 QNPATKNYVDTA
+923 NNPATKHYVDTA

-948 TLDQIETNKNNITD
+948 TLDQINNNTTNITN
-962 LQGKV
+962 LQGTV

-988 GDQTINGTKTFINQI
+988 GNQTINGTKTFTNQI

-1009 TNLIDPTNATD
+1009 TNLPSPVNDND
-1020 AVNKR
+1020 VVNKN
-1025 YVDNNTLSTTAT
+1025 YVDNNALSKTAT
-1037 AFQTVQSSVQFMRPI
+1037 AFQTVQSSVQFIRPI
-1052 TVQTPTANTDAA
+1052 TVITPTGNNDAA
-1064 NKQYVDNQISQIP
+1064 NKQYVDNRISNIP
-1077 VYNEYNLIT
+1077 VYNEYNLIYT
-1086 SNNGTF
+1086 SNSTF
-1092 NNLQILTIDISRKNS
+1092 NNLQTISINISGNDTISK
-1107 LIDKSWM
+1107 KSWM
-1114 IKFDRMGNNGNK
+1114 INFARMGNNGSK
-1126 YEGTI
+1126 YEGDI
-1131 YYNFLLPELNNAT
+1131 NYNFILPEINQAT
-1144 FAGSTLWYNSANKK
+1144 FAVSTFWYNSTNKRV
-1158 FETGVNVGITILRTN
+1158 ETGANAGITILRTN
-1173 ANTLQLTIQCWD
+1173 ANTLQLTFQLWD

-1191 KIKLYAP
+1191 KIRLYAP

>member
-141 NFGDNNTFQD
+141 NFGDNGTFQD

-168 SELQQNYLKLNPQKS
+168 SELQQNYLRLNPQKS

-257 ITQNSNIS
+257 ITQNTNIS

-277 DIEQNNRLTQLEQ
+277 DIEQNNRFTQLEQ
-290 ETEDNFNE
+290 ETTNNRNE

-327 NTLNQQVAN
+327 STLNQQVAN

-341 DQTIDGLRTLKPFEY
+341 DQTIDGLRALKPFEY

-380 SKENNNNTTPP
+380 SKEDNNNTTPP
-391 SDKWLLINKDTVS
+391 SDKWLLINKDTVQ

-410 PTKLEVEAIKNNLQ
+410 STKLEVEAIKNNLQ

-435 NLENNVVKLAG
+435 NLNNEVVKLAG
-446 NQTITGAKTFNNNV
+446 NQI
-460 VISKNPTPLILK
+460 
-472 ANNNDKTYMLIK
+472 
-484 SSDDATNFSL
+484 
-494 GSNSSNTSLDSR
+494 
-506 LLSVSGLLNQTID
+506 
-519 GLRTLKPFQYVGEYQ
+519 
-534 NGTSYNINQLVS
+534 
-546 YNNNLYLSKE
+546 
-556 NNNNTTPP
+556 
-564 SDKWLLINK
+564 
-573 DTISVDLSDYYNKL
+573 
-587 EVNAIKTD
+587 
-595 LQNKITANTTN
+595 
-606 ITNLEN
+606 
-612 NVVKLAGDQTITG
+612 ITG

-632 VVIRKDGTPL
+632 VIIRKDNTPL
-642 TLRAV
+642 ILRPI

-661 AANFSLGANSSNT
+661 VANFSLGANSSNT

-733 KTLKFYNNQPSDTRR
+733 KTLKFYNNQPSDVRR
-748 FKLLVPEP
+748 FNLLIAEP

-761 PATKAYVDNA
+761 PATKNYVDNKVSTNTTNITTIRNNYLDKTATGAQQIAATSLYVNNQLVVNTPYNPIMTPNADLYVSGEGFIENLEADNATFNTSIIVPTPTQNDHAATKQYVDNA
-771 IQNITPGSGGSI
+771 IANSGGSGSGGSI
-783 DTSNFATLN
+783 DTSNFV
-792 TNQTISG
+792 S
-799 QKTFSNAITIT
+799 K
-810 KTNGALQFKP
+810 
-820 GTNQPAYFE
+820 
-829 FYNGNTRIGHFG
+829 
-841 KGSASNN
+841 
-848 NLTLGAQS
+848 
-856 GKFTIAAP
+856 
-864 QGIEIHNPVQFG
+864 
-876 TEIKAG
+876 
-882 VGGTTVKF
+882 
-890 IPEDNTTKTLQFY
+890 
-903 NANATD
+903 
-909 QRRFNLLIAEPTQA
+909 
-923 QNPATKNYVDTA
+923 
-935 IAGINT
+935 
-941 SGNVPQQ
+941 
-948 TLDQIETNKNNITD
+948 
-962 LQGKV
+962 
-967 NTNTNSI
+967 NTNTEQVI
-974 NQLNTK
+974 A
-980 DTQNVKLS
+980 
-988 GDQTINGTKTFINQI
+988 G
-1003 VANGGI
+1003 
-1009 TNLIDPTNATD
+1009 
-1020 AVNKR
+1020 
-1025 YVDNNTLSTTAT
+1025 
-1037 AFQTVQSSVQFMRPI
+1037 PI
-1052 TVQTPTANTDAA
+1052 TFRQSVSAPATPSRASDLT

-1077 VYNEYNLIT
+1077 VYNKYNLIT

-1092 NNLQILTIDISRKNS
+1092 NNLQILTIDISRENS

-1131 YYNFLLPELNNAT
+1131 YYNFLLPEINQAT
-1144 FAGSTLWYNSANKK
+1144 LAASAFWYNSTNKR
-1158 FETGVNVGITILRTN
+1158 FETGANAGITILRTN

-1191 KIKLYAP
+1191 KIRLYAP

>member
-141 NFGDNNTFQD
+141 NFGDNNTYQET
-151 NQQNAE
+151 QQSAE

-168 SELQQNYLKLNPQKS
+168 SELQQNYLRLNPQKS

-195 VNGGNIIGSTQH
+195 VNGGNIIGSTQQ

-222 DLNKNTVIGS
+222 DLNKNTIIGS
-232 LPQDPTTAADIAQIN
+232 LPQDPTTTADIAQIN

-257 ITQNSNIS
+257 ITQNTNIS
-265 NNANEINSLKAK
+265 NNENEINALKAK
-277 DIEQNNRLTQLEQ
+277 DTEQNNRLDQLEQ
-290 ETEDNFNE
+290 ETEENFNE
-298 IANIK
+298 ITNIK

-313 QSNTTSINANTNSI
+313 QSNTTNINANTNSI

-341 DQTIDGLRTLKPFEY
+341 DQTIDGLRALKPFEY
-356 VGEFQQGTSYN
+356 VGEYQNGTSYK
-367 INQLVSYN
+367 INQLVSYQ

-380 SKENNNNTTPP
+380 SKEDNNNTTPP
-391 SDKWLLINKDTVS
+391 SDKWLLVNKETIN
-404 VDLSDY
+404 
-410 PTKLEVEAIKNNLQ
+410 
-424 QSITSNTTNIT
+424 
-435 NLENNVVKLAG
+435 
-446 NQTITGAKTFNNNV
+446 
-460 VISKNPTPLILK
+460 
-472 ANNNDKTYMLIK
+472 
-484 SSDDATNFSL
+484 
-494 GSNSSNTSLDSR
+494 
-506 LLSVSGLLNQTID
+506 
-519 GLRTLKPFQYVGEYQ
+519 
-534 NGTSYNINQLVS
+534 
-546 YNNNLYLSKE
+546 
-556 NNNNTTPP
+556 
-564 SDKWLLINK
+564 
-573 DTISVDLSDYYNKL
+573 VDLSDYYTKL
-587 EVNAIKTD
+587 EVEGIKTN
-595 LQNKITANTTN
+595 LENSITNNTTN
-606 ITNLEN
+606 ITTNTNTINRLN
-612 NVVKLAGDQTITG
+612 NEVVKIAGNQTITG

-632 VVIRKDGTPL
+632 VLIRKDGTPL

-647 NPGKIYMLMKGADD
+647 NPGKIYMIMKGADD
-661 AANFSLGANSSNT
+661 TANFSLGANSSNT
-674 SLEVNRGDLTITT
+674 SLEVNRGDLTIST

-733 KTLKFYNNQPSDTRR
+733 KTLQFYNANPNDTRR

-761 PATKAYVDNA
+761 PATKQYVDNA
-771 IQNITPGSGGSI
+771 IANITPGSGGSI

-810 KTNGALQFKP
+810 KTNAALQFKP
-820 GTNQPAYFE
+820 GTNQSSYLE
-829 FYNGNTRIGHFG
+829 FYNGNTRVGHFG

-848 NLTLGAQS
+848 DIALAATS
-856 GKFTIAAP
+856 GKLSISAT
-864 QGIEIHNPVQFG
+864 QGTEIHNPIQFG

-882 VGGTTVKF
+882 YGGTTVKF

-909 QRRFNLLIAEPTQA
+909 QRRFNLLIADPTQA
-923 QNPATKNYVDTA
+923 NNPATKNYVDTA
-935 IAGINT
+935 IQNINPG

-948 TLDQIETNKNNITD
+948 TLDQINNNTTNITN
-962 LQGKV
+962 LQNQV
-967 NTNTNSI
+967 NVNVNRIGTNTNSI

-980 DTQNVKLS
+980 DTQNVKLT
-988 GDQTINGTKTFINQI
+988 GIQTIEGQKTF
-1003 VANGGI
+1003 NGNITSNNSATLNGI
-1009 TNLIDPTNATD
+1009 TTIQRASITD
-1020 AVNKR
+1020 G
-1025 YVDNNTLSTTAT
+1025 TLTTVGT
-1037 AFQTVQSSVQFMRPI
+1037 G
-1052 TVQTPTANTDAA
+1052 ANSLV
-1064 NKQYVDNQISQIP
+1064 NKQYVDNKVSAP
-1077 VYNEYNLIT
+1077 YRVVWST
-1086 SNNGTF
+1086 TGVV
-1092 NNLQILTIDISRKNS
+1092 NNLNTSTFTISNYVDSNS
-1107 LIDKSWM
+1107 SLKSWM
-1114 IKFDRMGNNGNK
+1114 IQFDRQGQNGNT
-1126 YEGTI
+1126 YEGTFNL
-1131 YYNFLLPELNNAT
+1131 NFLLPDINKAT
-1144 FAGSTLWYNSANKK
+1144 FVYSSFYFNSSNQRFQDGGKA
-1158 FETGVNVGITILRTN
+1158 GITIHRISSS
-1173 ANTLQLTIQCWD
+1173 QLKLTFQLWD
-1185 GGNRIS
+1185 GSNRI
-1191 KIKLYAP
+1191 KNVKVFAP
-1198 K
+1198 PA

>member
-141 NFGDNNTFQD
+141 NFGDNNTYQD
-151 NQQNAE
+151 NQQSAE

-168 SELQQNYLKLNPQKS
+168 SELQQNYLRLNPQKS

-195 VNGGNIIGSTQH
+195 VNGGNIIGSTQQ

-222 DLNKNTVIGS
+222 DLNKNTIIGS
-232 LPQDPTTAADIAQIN
+232 LPQDPTTAQDIAQIN

-257 ITQNSNIS
+257 ITQNTNIS
-265 NNANEINSLKAK
+265 NNENEINALKAK
-277 DIEQNNRLTQLEQ
+277 DTEQNNRLTQLEQ
-290 ETEDNFNE
+290 ETEENFNE
-298 IANIK
+298 ITSIK

-313 QSNTTSINANTNSI
+313 QTNTNKI
-327 NTLNQQVAN
+327 QE
-336 NKNLL
+336 NKNSITALDSRLVSVSGLL
-341 DQTIDGLRTLKPFEY
+341 DQTIDGLRTLRPFKF
-356 VGEFQQGTSYN
+356 VGLYN
-367 INQLVSYN
+367 SSRTYMLNEMVSKDDKF
-375 NNLYL
+375 YL
-380 SKENNNNTTPP
+380 SLEDNNSTTPP
-391 SDKWLLINKDTVS
+391 GDKWIVMENFQQ

-410 PTKLEVEAIKNNLQ
+410 PT
-424 QSITSNTTNIT
+424 
-435 NLENNVVKLAG
+435 
-446 NQTITGAKTFNNNV
+446 
-460 VISKNPTPLILK
+460 
-472 ANNNDKTYMLIK
+472 
-484 SSDDATNFSL
+484 
-494 GSNSSNTSLDSR
+494 
-506 LLSVSGLLNQTID
+506 
-519 GLRTLKPFQYVGEYQ
+519 
-534 NGTSYNINQLVS
+534 
-546 YNNNLYLSKE
+546 
-556 NNNNTTPP
+556 
-564 SDKWLLINK
+564 
-573 DTISVDLSDYYNKL
+573 KL

-606 ITNLEN
+606 ITNLN
-612 NVVKLAGDQTITG
+612 NEVVKIAGDQTITG

-632 VVIRKDGTPL
+632 VIIRKDGTPL

-661 AANFSLGANSSNT
+661 NTNFSLGADSSNT
-674 SLEVNRGDLTITT
+674 SLEVNRGDLTFTT
-687 QQANKNIAFENAAR
+687 LQSNKNVNFENIAR
-701 IKFNRSVLEMG
+701 VKLNRSVLETG

-733 KTLKFYNNQPSDTRR
+733 KTLKFYNNQPGDTRR

-771 IQNITPGSGGSI
+771 IANSGGSGGSI

-810 KTNGALQFKP
+810 KTNAALQFKP
-820 GTNQPAYFE
+820 GTNQSGYLE
-829 FYNGNTRIGHFG
+829 FYNGNTRVAHFG
-841 KGSASNN
+841 KGSSSNN
-848 NLTLGAQS
+848 DITLAATS
-856 GKFTIAAP
+856 GKLSISTS
-864 QGIEIHNPVQFG
+864 QGTEIHNPIQFG

-882 VGGTTVKF
+882 FGGLNVKF

-909 QRRFNLLIAEPTQA
+909 QRRFNLLIPEPTQA
-923 QNPATKNYVDTA
+923 NNPATKNYVDTA

-948 TLDQIETNKNNITD
+948 TLDQINNNTTNITN
-962 LQGKV
+962 LQNEV
-967 NTNTNSI
+967 NGQAINIGTLQNQVNVNVNRIGTNTNSI

-980 DTQNVKLS
+980 DTQNVKLT
-988 GDQTINGTKTFINQI
+988 GIQTIEGQKTFNSEI
-1003 VANGGI
+1003 VSNNSARLNGI
-1009 TNLIDPTNATD
+1009 TTIQRASITDGVLTTVGSGATSL
-1020 AVNKR
+1020 V
-1025 YVDNNTLSTTAT
+1025 
-1037 AFQTVQSSVQFMRPI
+1037 
-1052 TVQTPTANTDAA
+1052 
-1064 NKQYVDNQISQIP
+1064 NKQYVDNKANYRQVFSNTTTIWSNQQTTTISI
-1077 VYNEYNLIT
+1077 
-1086 SNNGTF
+1086 SNYVNA
-1092 NNLQILTIDISRKNS
+1092 NS
-1107 LIDKSWM
+1107 AAFQSWM
-1114 IKFDRMGNNGNK
+1114 IQFDRQGSNGNT
-1126 YEGTI
+1126 YEGTNNL
-1131 YYNFLLPELNNAT
+1131 NFLLPEVNKAT
-1144 FAGSTLWYNSANKK
+1144 FIDSSYYFNSSTQRFQDGGKA
-1158 FETGVNVGITILRTN
+1158 VITIHRISSS
-1173 ANTLQLTIQCWD
+1173 QLKLTFQLAD
-1185 GGNRIS
+1185 GSNRI
-1191 KIKLYAP
+1191 KNVKVFAP
-1198 K
+1198 PA